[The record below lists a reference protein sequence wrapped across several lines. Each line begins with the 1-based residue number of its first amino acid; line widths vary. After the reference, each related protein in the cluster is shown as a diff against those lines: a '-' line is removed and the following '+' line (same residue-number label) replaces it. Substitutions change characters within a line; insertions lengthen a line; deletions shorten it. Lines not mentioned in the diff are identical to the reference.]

1 MATVIVTHAINS
13 DGESLWYPD
22 LRDELTKR
30 GHDVNVLEL
39 PNPDAPSPDPWL
51 ATLTD
56 AVGESAPSDT
66 VLVGHSLGGV
76 NTLRMLQRHSGEP
89 FAGVVLVATMA
100 HEVGVDALAGF
111 FVPAFDWD
119 RIRRAAPHCRL
130 LVAADDGVLTPDP
143 FDHAKQFVTKLG
155 ATAVVKPSGGHLP
168 NWTPETLPAHV
179 RLPEAAQLVL
189 DCLNHGLDLRSPA
202 ERVA

>member
-1 MATVIVTHAINS
+1 MATVIVTHAINT
-13 DGESLWYPD
+13 DGEGLWYPD
-22 LRDELTKR
+22 LRAELTER
-30 GHDVNVLEL
+30 GHDVKVLEL

-56 AVGESAPSDT
+56 AVGASAPSDT
-66 VLVGHSLGGV
+66 VLVGHSVGGV

-100 HEVGVDALAGF
+100 HEVGVHALAGF

-119 RIRRAAPHCRL
+119 RIRRAARHFRL

-143 FDHAKQFVTKLG
+143 FDHARQFVTKLG
-155 ATAVVKPSGGHLP
+155 ATAVVKSTGGHLP

-189 DCLNHGLDLRSPA
+189 DCLNHGLAS
-202 ERVA
+202 

>member
-1 MATVIVTHAINS
+1 MATVIVTHAINT
-13 DGESLWYPD
+13 DGEGLWYPD
-22 LRDELTKR
+22 LRAELTER
-30 GHDVNVLEL
+30 GHDVKVLAL

-56 AVGESAPSDT
+56 AVGASAPSDT
-66 VLVGHSLGGV
+66 VLVGHSVGGV

-100 HEVGVDALAGF
+100 HEVGVHALAGF

-119 RIRRAAPHCRL
+119 RIRRAALHFRL

-143 FDHAKQFVTKLG
+143 FDHAKRFVTKLG

-189 DCLNHGLDLRSPA
+189 DCLNHG
-202 ERVA
+202 RVS

>member
-22 LRDELTKR
+22 LRAELTKR

-119 RIRRAAPHCRL
+119 RILRAALHYRL
-130 LVAADDGVLTPDP
+130 GSAGGAWAA
-143 FDHAKQFVTKLG
+143 
-155 ATAVVKPSGGHLP
+155 
-168 NWTPETLPAHV
+168 
-179 RLPEAAQLVL
+179 RLS
-189 DCLNHGLDLRSPA
+189 LNPPR
-202 ERVA
+202 R